1 MKTRI
6 ITAVVALLIVIPLVL
21 LGGIYFELLMCL
33 VGALAF
39 KEMIDLKKSH
49 GKIPNMM
56 IFIGLV
62 SLLSLILSNNSSLSI
77 YFGFSYQTLALI
89 AVGIIVQLYFIR
101 KKNIHQKMLYIYLEQ
116 YYF

>member
-39 KEMIDLKKSH
+39 KEMIDLKNHMVKY
-49 GKIPNMM
+49 
-56 IFIGLV
+56 
-62 SLLSLILSNNSSLSI
+62 LI
-77 YFGFSYQTLALI
+77 
-89 AVGIIVQLYFIR
+89 
-101 KKNIHQKMLYIYLEQ
+101 
-116 YYF
+116 